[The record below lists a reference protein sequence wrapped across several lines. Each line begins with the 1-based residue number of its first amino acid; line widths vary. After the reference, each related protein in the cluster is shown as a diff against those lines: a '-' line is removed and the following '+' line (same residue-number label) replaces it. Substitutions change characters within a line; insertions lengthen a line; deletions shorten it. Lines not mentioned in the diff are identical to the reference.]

1 MPIIFGGE
9 VHRVRA
15 DVAVIGGGTAGLNTA
30 IAAAESGAD
39 VLVVDKAHIQRSG
52 AIAGGIDH
60 FFAYLENGE
69 PWDTREAYLGYVAKV
84 ARGAA
89 NLKIHEKVFCDE
101 LIPAME
107 RIERIGVSLHQSD
120 GTILRTQAL
129 GQPGPYAINFDG
141 KFLKPKMATEVK
153 RKNIRVL
160 NRVQVSKLF
169 LHDGEL
175 AGFTGY
181 DVRNGDFYEVEA
193 KAAVIATGNTNR
205 MFKSQTGNPFNLWYC
220 PANTGDLHRA
230 AFEAGV
236 ELANVEYVRLTIVPK
251 GFSAPGF
258 NAFFGMGGKFVNG
271 LGQPFM
277 SNYHAMGDKAPRNI
291 MVWGALQEVRAGRG
305 PIYVDV
311 RHLNAKDLEHLFSTL
326 GVDKDTLPEFL
337 RAKGYAREGQLIEL
351 TVSEPMQ
358 ARPSELCGSGVKI
371 DETCA
376 SNVPG
381 IFAAGDASD
390 QMGCL
395 HMCMAGGYAAGK
407 HAARYAAK
415 IAAPPP
421 LKSRELDE
429 ERKRVFAPLLRKTG
443 LAPGEFEN
451 TVRIVTTDHF
461 GPYKSEVSLTA
472 AIDKLDAL
480 DRYCNDLKANDCH
493 ELMRCHE
500 AMNIH
505 AVAKIVAHA
514 ALARKESRFIPYH
527 YRSDHPET
535 SEDWCGLV
543 VVRKNGEKG
552 VASRFERLHY
562 DA

>member
-1 MPIIFGGE
+1 MAAIFGSE
-9 VHRVRA
+9 THRLKA

-30 IAAAESGAD
+30 LAAAEAGAD

-60 FFAYLENGE
+60 FFAYLNTG
-69 PWDTREAYLGYVAKV
+69 PSWDTRDAYLDFVSRI

-89 NLKIHEKVFCDE
+89 NIKIHEKVFCDE
-101 LIPAME
+101 LEPAME
-107 RIERIGVSLHQSD
+107 RIESMGVSLRQPD

-129 GQPGPYAINFDG
+129 GQPGPIAINFNG
-141 KFLKPKMATEVK
+141 QLLKPKMAFAVK
-153 RKNIRVL
+153 KKHIRTL
-160 NRVQVSKLF
+160 NRVQVSNIY
-169 LHDGEL
+169 LHDDGF
-175 AGFTGY
+175 AGFAGY
-181 DVRNGDFYEVEA
+181 DIRNGDFYEIEA

-205 MFKSQTGNPFNLWYC
+205 MFKGQTGNPFNLWYC

-230 AFEAGV
+230 AFDAGV

-271 LGQPFM
+271 LGQEFM
-277 SNYHAMGDKAPRNI
+277 KNYHPMGDKAPRNM

-311 RHLNAKDLEHLFSTL
+311 RHLSAKDLTHLFSTL
-326 GVDKDTLPEFL
+326 GIDKDTLPEFL
-337 RAKGYAREGQLIEL
+337 KAKGYDRDGTLIEM

-358 ARPSELCGSGVKI
+358 ARPSELCGSGIKI
-371 DETCA
+371 DENCA

-381 IFAAGDASD
+381 LFAAGDASD

-407 HAARYAAK
+407 HAARYAATVNRHR
-415 IAAPPP
+415 P
-421 LKSRELDE
+421 LDAKVLADE
-429 ERKRVFAPLLRKTG
+429 HARVFAPLLRKNG
-443 LAPGEFEN
+443 MVAGEFEN
-451 TVRIVTTDHF
+451 IVRIVATDHF
-461 GPYKSEVSLTA
+461 GPYKSEISLTS
-472 AIDKLDAL
+472 AIAKLNGL
-480 DRYCNDLKANDCH
+480 DRYRDDLKANNLH

-500 AMNIH
+500 AMNIQS
-505 AVAKIVAHA
+505 VAKIVAHA
-514 ALARKESRFIPYH
+514 ALARKESRFVPYH
-527 YRSDHPET
+527 YRSDYPET
-535 SEDWCGLV
+535 NEDCCGLV
-543 VVRKNGEKG
+543 VVRKDGEAG
-552 VASRFERLHY
+552 VATRFERLHY